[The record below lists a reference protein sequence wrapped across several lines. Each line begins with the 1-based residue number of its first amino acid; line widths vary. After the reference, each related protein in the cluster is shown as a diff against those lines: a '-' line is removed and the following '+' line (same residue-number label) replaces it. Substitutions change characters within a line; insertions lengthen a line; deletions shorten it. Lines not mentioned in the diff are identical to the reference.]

1 MKVNVEPLDM
11 MKCQGLKDGRPCGS
25 DLQPDVEICPEC
37 GTCVPKVSVL
47 EKPKDTVACPG
58 TDDENPC
65 NNKELVRG
73 KKFCDTCG
81 WRVNQ
86 SIFEP
91 GSRVCGADSQG
102 TRCTGVIRK
111 QETTCPICKQIQ
123 NEFAQQRSETQ
134 KTSFPNQ
141 MNYSNSAT
149 VTGQTVQDETIQEIQ
164 SPKGKVEISQ
174 QVGHDTSLF
183 LSSLSGSGNIQIRS
197 SSSHD
202 PKYAIPLS
210 PGNQS
215 QRLLTTPQRDHD
227 TTSAIDS
234 AETLIPFSQALQ
246 ASSLFKLNEKPK
258 GAETVSATYTTTKMD
273 VDEDPQTEN
282 RASVG
287 ETDTEDS
294 EDSSSDGSS
303 EGTDE
308 KQLHNREFRA
318 GKKRKM
324 DRKNC
329 NARIKKKKKRE
340 KKREKSVKSSS
351 SISAESGP
359 KKAAKGPKEMDVE
372 KENSTEK
379 DNSMKNNSSGSASRE
394 PTSKKGKSEE
404 SRPATT
410 SSKNVQEMDVEK
422 ENSTEKDNSMKNNS
436 SGSASREPTS
446 KKGKSEESRPAT
458 TSSKNVQHAAGQQNL
473 PTDIMPPKSSTGNR
487 PPQHGYPTRSR
498 SSDVAVVFKAI
509 LSPTLLDDVR
519 RPVCIFIEQFSTQL
533 FLMEKL
539 QTHDD
544 GLVEYK
550 GTVTFQQQ
558 ETHRTYWYKYGIMNQ
573 YGHFIPENFC
583 NHQNRRL
590 NTPNAKRNAG
600 IWYRFDGVVNGHLD
614 VPWYSQVASVILKRP
629 EHQSILKGDA
639 NKSLQISFGYLMDEL
654 QTGHMSGA
662 EILDL
667 YEDMITG
674 LNRVYTNAAVVWSS
688 YVDFEH
694 HAEKVIKPQI
704 QQILQQ
710 LRKEVPEAPQNCL
723 KYAVILTLVHLIM
736 KNGLGYHSPW
746 KDEEKEMASI
756 CALFQLPVLEKNAL
770 QKEVDNVKGSFQGK
784 LSAVT
789 HSMQQMVNFIAGKT
803 QDVAWLSCIPMLH
816 FLWGESFPFE
826 IPERQIG
833 HRDTKPV
840 WWGVTKYS
848 KANDKFKDKPRWN
861 EELQVV
867 IDKMAPLFHVDY
879 LLPRTLMT
887 VVRFEDLEKIVSLHY
902 FVPDISLAKVYFTLH
917 TKGYLNDEEHKVIQ
931 SCLEQILEQISGISQ
946 CDTLFRIYK
955 VGKDVLE
962 EALRKNK
969 SLTIYRAAGVVLQAL
984 VLFQNAKDKEEKE
997 KRDKP
1002 SEQIHLPVFQKV
1014 VNDILKFLQYKHSTF
1029 CTGTDCKENLRIWDS
1044 FLKIDLPPGKMREEY
1059 IDETRSKLKKIIAEK
1074 TNCDS
1079 LLTVYCEC
1087 VDIYGDDVQD
1097 ILSEIAFKVLDKGS
1111 TMTGYHSDTVA
1122 NGRYR
1127 KLLSDVLEKQWTKLN
1142 NEELFAHA
1150 LNWPPFRHF
1159 VEMFY
1164 VTDKSDHLSEDCNI
1178 KFTQAVSAILDKM
1191 ERLKDG
1197 TILVEDL
1204 HVIAKN
1210 FDMFE
1215 RLVKIMFEK
1224 DKKTIGD
1231 TYIRQMVDLRYKELK
1246 AFKKA
1251 SEHVAVFLNMCSRI
1265 EVDCKTLLT
1274 IQEDLKRVECLPL
1287 VQLCKPRKL
1296 EEIAHLDQY
1305 QPEVTVFGLDMDIM
1319 NLIPHMGHCLQSN
1332 VFTVMWDKT
1341 GQRAT
1346 KQKTGSLTI
1355 DEMLKLVWQPTKNW
1369 WNRVTKNL
1377 QDGSMKFDEFKDVFG
1392 DMDYQRLGKEFSLME
1407 ENGLWIQERMDQI
1420 QLFRD
1425 LANSVKG
1432 AEIILKVVDKYD
1444 LKGDFT
1450 PIQLITSVMSGTNIA
1465 MNTLDQSLEQTCAV
1479 LRGVDERHIE
1489 CLKEFIKCEPLILWL
1504 KESMPS
1510 GLKEL
1515 KVFVD
1520 LASISAGEGDI
1531 EIAKVR
1537 CLHSATTGY
1546 APLIFNLTDDI
1557 GYKDFLKKCKMVWK
1571 ELDADPNLP
1580 KKLHDT
1586 NRKIEWLKTVKKAHG
1601 SVEVTSLAQT
1611 EAINTAGFYRVG
1623 RLGNQEW
1630 EQKPELKDVISLHVS
1645 EDENGARQRKLY
1657 HYDLLHDLQSRLML
1671 VAGKAEKG
1679 KEDVDRFTM
1688 ILDSTVRLANIYI
1701 KLVSSG
1707 CVLFSEWKATFLCDR
1722 KRPACA
1728 FITFEKGN
1736 KVPVLKGRKATE
1748 DDDVSSIVP
1757 QIAKFMEKCYEEWLK
1772 YIADKR
1778 DEYYELNYL
1787 TIDQM
1792 VILQRELVKVGTDE
1806 EPSKLIFPLLSGI
1819 KKDCS
1824 MSDLIS
1830 AMKAAQREVESM
1842 DEDED
1847 EEMPEI
1853 SSVVEMGEKEK
1864 ELIFIKEV
1872 MKIGYSEALARNA
1885 LCHFKTDEIDDALLW
1900 CMDNE
1905 DEMDTES
1912 AVDEGTDKGE
1922 ANPQTVEY
1930 KGWTN
1935 TDKSISNV
1943 TSEILGTLS
1952 NINKEVNVDPLIEDL
1967 KKLWEKFLT
1976 SISSSV
1982 SDYLSVEHLG
1992 LILRHLKEKDT
2003 FSVNRDFI
2011 PGFEQ
2016 EVPNLILCPQ
2026 NDILNT
2032 VLTIYM
2038 NDGQQPLPQPDEVL
2052 ICSSHTTLDQLDI
2065 FWRRAVFNQSG
2076 KIYCLANSDLLDY
2089 EVSDKGEQCLKRHMQ
2104 TAKEKGI
2111 KYKLVVLCS
2120 TENEYKSRIVA
2131 ALERFRRPQL
2141 PVANQQL
2148 IQSFLKEKLK
2158 VDKADV
2164 KINPASLVDFGR
2176 STVRVVK
2183 SLRAGVGKSLYKTRR
2198 AQDLEDVYPT
2208 NKRTTGAVVSIPL
2221 HEKEIDVDTI
2231 MARLLKCTLPAG
2243 QLEPR
2248 IFHIDISYEVYIGV
2262 DAFLFQL
2269 LVLGC
2274 LVNSAG
2280 YVWIKSPSDHYLV
2293 EAMPLLTTDHSKQRG
2308 EQICF
2313 HRCFDILPDVTC
2325 RSPEESCN
2333 ILQGRKPVD
2342 YADSDLLFDKQEF
2355 KSPVFQRP
2363 YQYLRRL
2370 DESRD
2375 LAEPGGNQINCLQTF
2390 LRHCGVPDPSWAELK
2405 HFVCFLNSQLQ
2416 DFEVSAFCG
2425 AAAKE
2430 DLPGF
2435 DKFVLKFLIQMSRDF
2450 ATRSLVMSEESPIQR
2465 MQRMAVVDEET
2476 GGAGEENIIKQF
2488 QMRRTWESSPHPY
2501 LFFNPDQHSMTF
2513 VGFKIQRATGDMLD
2527 QQTGAVLER
2536 HIMQKELQDSLIRN
2550 KVNIDENF
2558 DGLQRH
2564 EKILKL
2570 CSVMGMEMPH
2580 DPDDTYELTTDNV
2593 KKIMAIYM
2601 RFKCDIPVIIMGE
2614 TGCGKT
2620 RLVKF
2625 MCELQCP
2632 PGVDLK
2638 NMILMKVH
2646 GGTKTKDIIKKVEEA
2661 ENIARENADKYGQHI
2676 QTVLFFDEANTTE
2689 AIGLIKEIMCDRT
2702 IGGNQ
2707 LKLCRSLKI
2716 IAACNPY
2723 RKHSDELIKRLE
2735 QAGLGYHVDA
2745 EKTTDTLGR
2754 VPLRR
2759 LVYRVQ
2765 PLPQSLL
2772 PLVWDFGQLDTRIEE
2787 LYIRQM
2793 VLRYIRADKLPRID
2807 NLENV
2812 VSVIL
2817 TASQEFMRKQKDEC
2831 SFVSLRDVERVLEVM
2846 SWFYNQSQGDSAL
2859 FDLLNKSS
2867 EENSD
2872 EDEMEDDEQN
2882 QSQDISDIARSLLL
2896 ALGVCYHACLKKR
2909 EEYRKAVA
2917 PLFTPPC
2924 QIPGAHP
2931 AQQMLEEIERC
2942 QDAFLTNVEL
2952 GKNIAHNQA
2961 LKENVFMMVTCIELR
2976 IPLFLVGKPGSSKS
2990 LAKTV
2995 VGNAMQGHAAH
3006 TDLFRG
3012 YKEVQM
3018 MSYQCSPLS
3027 TPQGIS
3033 GMFRQCAQFQ
3043 RDKDLSRFVSVVVLD
3058 EVGLA
3063 EDSPRMPLKTL
3074 HPLLEDGCE
3083 GDEKPEPFKKVA
3095 FIGISNWALDPAK
3108 MNRGILVQREV
3119 PELEELTLSAK
3130 GICQTNRD
3138 VYKLIEPLIPQM
3150 AKAYLELFESALKM
3164 REFFGLRDFYSLLKM
3179 VYAFADQKKEIPT
3192 WHQMQHA
3199 IMRNFG
3205 GMDDIDPVSV
3215 FEQVLT
3221 TVDITKKRTNSDP
3234 DCSPAGLI
3242 QACLTGVTIDSESR
3256 YLLLLT
3262 ENYGALTIL
3271 QQEILK
3277 KQKAITI
3284 FGSSFPSDQEYTQVC
3299 RNINRIKVC
3308 METGNTVVLL
3318 NLENLYESLYDALNQ
3333 YYVEFGGERYVDLG
3347 LGTHRVKCRV
3357 HKDFRLIVVAEKQ
3370 VVYDKFPIP
3379 LINRLEKHF
3388 LNVSTMLT
3396 EQQLELAERLEK
3408 WAKDFVNCQGN
3419 ITSYFQRMKKEEFSV
3434 GDVFMGYHADS
3445 CAAIVLHMYQ
3455 QHYREGQVNNEQVY
3469 DSAKR
3474 VLLWCATPDA
3484 VMRLP
3489 TTPIAEEEASL
3500 SEIYW
3505 QEQQH
3510 QCLSDYL
3517 YQKIRQENSDSHFA
3531 QVTTHSK
3538 LITSVDLEE
3547 LSCKLGIPVDNMVL
3561 LNLQSFDT
3569 EQQFCRQVRVYFGRE
3584 EDEMLLIV
3592 QSDCGDQNASLVA
3605 CARYCI
3611 QDELQQL
3618 GYQIKANI
3626 HAIFI
3631 IQLPRIAG
3639 GCFSGFQCGHWHS
3652 LHIDD
3657 IRPEGDTLRMSE
3669 MQGKS
3674 LGMLVHHAV
3683 GEETGQST
3691 EISMETDTP
3700 VEQDGR
3706 QTDMDVDEEDIQLD
3720 FNNMSGFPSN
3730 PAHSH
3735 KLPVENLV
3743 LSCIQAASAMVKDTK
3758 MDTARSTERV
3768 RQLLD
3773 LRHYGQTNLVSHN
3786 LVKGICK
3793 HLDVLLTEKEKSLV
3807 NPGDWLATEAAKAEV
3822 INTAGTFRRA
3832 RTQCMETK
3840 VTPILTG
3847 IIAFM
3852 DTNRNL
3858 DSLYRAT
3865 DGDWVQQLWLG
3876 VINCTKAT
3884 GLQYSQLV
3892 SPGHAQQELP
3902 EVVVRHTGTDGHL
3915 FTAQMPFSWLYF
3927 RLIENLLNTTMNNT
3941 PEAEG
3946 LEVAHTIQDILNSR
3960 PIGIMLQPIIN
3971 KDRPHVLKAYINDF
3985 VHMIYQVSSR
3995 QEHQLVCESVS
4006 NGAASILQHQAGDGV
4021 AMLVA
4026 IHLTYHQNISRLRNF
4041 SSLNRVWPECSETIT
4056 DFQKSSP
4063 NFFLCSDEEM
4073 TLDVMGLRL
4082 LLEKLEPEKETL
4094 NKVASR
4100 AEWLKRVRH
4109 YRPVVERLLDMV
4121 RPGYDPKMAQC
4132 GPRCVKGIGDARLK
4146 WTAVLVVKLFIEHV
4160 CSMLGSNQ
4168 FTINRIMPLWAM
4180 MNNGAGADMKTLDS
4194 LEKVEKFLKMCNKT
4208 AVSHYFHIN
4217 KNATCRHCEK
4227 QLEGPPIVLPCED
4240 KICSKCYNDIIITK
4254 ELKCPVCQKEIP
4266 DDFSPEMEHH
4276 KTEENKKY
4284 FEYKKRI
4291 NSFFME
4297 VVSQLCFADDTPPSD
4312 DIVQKLLSYITRS
4325 TDKGKVVTKEMTI
4338 FDDSIDPTPVL
4349 RSFLLQLLLRTSG
4362 NQVNDYL
4369 SQYLVQAK
4377 QFVKEKEHEEQ
4388 SQLTELY
4395 LLILQC
4401 VEDVYH
4407 QDVSRSATPEKD
4419 EVQMAT
4425 KQLKNALNFIALE
4438 ELNIE
4443 KLYALAET
4451 RFALCVVAKYV
4462 QKIFVD
4468 KSVEMTKPLRQMID
4482 TAAKLCEECDSK
4494 WPCIFFIKQLCR
4506 CYGLD
4511 SYQSVCKSGDAY
4523 MRRWLQMLDLN
4534 RETNLECSDLY
4545 VVCGEQY
4552 ITCREMITKCLLG
4565 QDPDNLIQQLQGLR
4579 NMDWKKRVTL
4589 LLAVYREVTM
4599 SYVYTEDS
4607 RKTQPETIESL
4618 MKAMA
4623 GHQLFRGQEKL
4634 LTALFQNTMWQQI
4647 EQFNIHPGMEQRDQS
4662 IVCLLAHAGIT
4673 FLQVPEDN
4681 TLLQPLITLALLP
4694 QNMATS
4700 FLPTMPQDDITEVQE
4715 ALLAARNGNENP
4727 VIYRCPRG
4735 HRYVIGDCGR
4745 PDAVSK
4751 CRECGDQIGG
4761 QSHTPL
4767 PGNVKDDGIDQTQPG
4782 HILGRADQRTNVVG
4796 VERKMSQITCAILRL
4811 LTHVAMLL
4819 GTNQNV
4825 SVIGRMIKPNIP
4837 DERVVEFLLN
4847 HIKLD
4852 ISSLQRVTGRSV
4864 DDVLLLIHKVLSSV
4878 TETYNNG
4885 RAFEPAVCSLVTKKA
4900 RNHWEEMF
4908 SEHCLFPLLQ
4918 DFEGTMKSCNAQLIE
4933 DKRLGSDPL
4942 LCLLFEIDTPQH
4954 QVSAVALQEVASVW
4968 RFRSRISMDH
4978 LTTVFQTKM
4987 GREHQILKLFLE
4999 EDCHLRAVRL
5009 IPSILRLQRMLIHK
5023 YQMKLDS
5030 AEARVFTVE
5039 RVQRNFK
5046 EDGKEDEVKQ
5056 LIQDFAEAWN
5066 CVRQAL
5072 EHFTYST
5079 SGCIAVV
5086 SKEFCSKQITDS
5098 TPISMLLPTKKDA
5111 GLCSYILVYFLLKKQ
5126 NEFLE
5131 KYCRCKTLNASD
5143 LQKVKV
5149 HNLSPA
5155 HLISYHPDRDILPIV
5170 LANCNYSFEV
5180 GKGTK
5185 IEYDFGNIERQL
5197 GDRFLFAKSYIDIDE
5212 IDVMTYRSEVTN
5224 AVVFKTLREKI
5235 PQIQLG
5241 SAVRHQ
5247 ICQEL
5252 RSLPDICDCL
5262 DKLDITIS
5270 FLKSVGEDQ
5279 TLSLDTFMSQTLK
5292 LTHPLASPKFKAVCQ
5307 CQHVQCLWLTLAQE
5321 KTKCQA
5327 KHKKDVFDSLGD
5339 EFRKELSEQQQDYL
5353 QCFCD
5358 GLQTDKLDYLMELLF
5373 ECIMLMIAIPQNQDD
5388 EDYIDILGQSL
5399 QQNLEGYLYSPMY
5412 DEDSQIPDWM
5422 METVARLDGEN
5433 GEKLLVSQCV
5443 NVWLLLFHA
5452 HSRKERERSY

>member
-1 MKVNVEPLDM
+1 
-11 MKCQGLKDGRPCGS
+11 
-25 DLQPDVEICPEC
+25 
-37 GTCVPKVSVL
+37 
-47 EKPKDTVACPG
+47 
-58 TDDENPC
+58 
-65 NNKELVRG
+65 
-73 KKFCDTCG
+73 
-81 WRVNQ
+81 
-86 SIFEP
+86 
-91 GSRVCGADSQG
+91 
-102 TRCTGVIRK
+102 
-111 QETTCPICKQIQ
+111 
-123 NEFAQQRSETQ
+123 
-134 KTSFPNQ
+134 
-141 MNYSNSAT
+141 
-149 VTGQTVQDETIQEIQ
+149 
-164 SPKGKVEISQ
+164 
-174 QVGHDTSLF
+174 
-183 LSSLSGSGNIQIRS
+183 
-197 SSSHD
+197 
-202 PKYAIPLS
+202 
-210 PGNQS
+210 
-215 QRLLTTPQRDHD
+215 
-227 TTSAIDS
+227 
-234 AETLIPFSQALQ
+234 
-246 ASSLFKLNEKPK
+246 
-258 GAETVSATYTTTKMD
+258 
-273 VDEDPQTEN
+273 
-282 RASVG
+282 
-287 ETDTEDS
+287 
-294 EDSSSDGSS
+294 
-303 EGTDE
+303 
-308 KQLHNREFRA
+308 
-318 GKKRKM
+318 
-324 DRKNC
+324 
-329 NARIKKKKKRE
+329 
-340 KKREKSVKSSS
+340 
-351 SISAESGP
+351 
-359 KKAAKGPKEMDVE
+359 
-372 KENSTEK
+372 
-379 DNSMKNNSSGSASRE
+379 
-394 PTSKKGKSEE
+394 
-404 SRPATT
+404 
-410 SSKNVQEMDVEK
+410 
-422 ENSTEKDNSMKNNS
+422 
-436 SGSASREPTS
+436 
-446 KKGKSEESRPAT
+446 
-458 TSSKNVQHAAGQQNL
+458 
-473 PTDIMPPKSSTGNR
+473 
-487 PPQHGYPTRSR
+487 
-498 SSDVAVVFKAI
+498 
-509 LSPTLLDDVR
+509 
-519 RPVCIFIEQFSTQL
+519 
-533 FLMEKL
+533 
-539 QTHDD
+539 
-544 GLVEYK
+544 
-550 GTVTFQQQ
+550 
-558 ETHRTYWYKYGIMNQ
+558 
-573 YGHFIPENFC
+573 
-583 NHQNRRL
+583 
-590 NTPNAKRNAG
+590 
-600 IWYRFDGVVNGHLD
+600 
-614 VPWYSQVASVILKRP
+614 
-629 EHQSILKGDA
+629 
-639 NKSLQISFGYLMDEL
+639 
-654 QTGHMSGA
+654 
-662 EILDL
+662 
-667 YEDMITG
+667 
-674 LNRVYTNAAVVWSS
+674 
-688 YVDFEH
+688 
-694 HAEKVIKPQI
+694 
-704 QQILQQ
+704 
-710 LRKEVPEAPQNCL
+710 
-723 KYAVILTLVHLIM
+723 
-736 KNGLGYHSPW
+736 
-746 KDEEKEMASI
+746 
-756 CALFQLPVLEKNAL
+756 
-770 QKEVDNVKGSFQGK
+770 
-784 LSAVT
+784 
-789 HSMQQMVNFIAGKT
+789 
-803 QDVAWLSCIPMLH
+803 
-816 FLWGESFPFE
+816 
-826 IPERQIG
+826 
-833 HRDTKPV
+833 
-840 WWGVTKYS
+840 
-848 KANDKFKDKPRWN
+848 
-861 EELQVV
+861 
-867 IDKMAPLFHVDY
+867 
-879 LLPRTLMT
+879 
-887 VVRFEDLEKIVSLHY
+887 
-902 FVPDISLAKVYFTLH
+902 
-917 TKGYLNDEEHKVIQ
+917 
-931 SCLEQILEQISGISQ
+931 
-946 CDTLFRIYK
+946 
-955 VGKDVLE
+955 
-962 EALRKNK
+962 
-969 SLTIYRAAGVVLQAL
+969 
-984 VLFQNAKDKEEKE
+984 
-997 KRDKP
+997 
-1002 SEQIHLPVFQKV
+1002 
-1014 VNDILKFLQYKHSTF
+1014 
-1029 CTGTDCKENLRIWDS
+1029 
-1044 FLKIDLPPGKMREEY
+1044 
-1059 IDETRSKLKKIIAEK
+1059 
-1074 TNCDS
+1074 
-1079 LLTVYCEC
+1079 
-1087 VDIYGDDVQD
+1087 
-1097 ILSEIAFKVLDKGS
+1097 
-1111 TMTGYHSDTVA
+1111 
-1122 NGRYR
+1122 
-1127 KLLSDVLEKQWTKLN
+1127 
-1142 NEELFAHA
+1142 
-1150 LNWPPFRHF
+1150 
-1159 VEMFY
+1159 
-1164 VTDKSDHLSEDCNI
+1164 
-1178 KFTQAVSAILDKM
+1178 
-1191 ERLKDG
+1191 
-1197 TILVEDL
+1197 
-1204 HVIAKN
+1204 
-1210 FDMFE
+1210 
-1215 RLVKIMFEK
+1215 
-1224 DKKTIGD
+1224 
-1231 TYIRQMVDLRYKELK
+1231 
-1246 AFKKA
+1246 
-1251 SEHVAVFLNMCSRI
+1251 
-1265 EVDCKTLLT
+1265 
-1274 IQEDLKRVECLPL
+1274 
-1287 VQLCKPRKL
+1287 
-1296 EEIAHLDQY
+1296 
-1305 QPEVTVFGLDMDIM
+1305 
-1319 NLIPHMGHCLQSN
+1319 
-1332 VFTVMWDKT
+1332 
-1341 GQRAT
+1341 
-1346 KQKTGSLTI
+1346 
-1355 DEMLKLVWQPTKNW
+1355 
-1369 WNRVTKNL
+1369 
-1377 QDGSMKFDEFKDVFG
+1377 
-1392 DMDYQRLGKEFSLME
+1392 
-1407 ENGLWIQERMDQI
+1407 
-1420 QLFRD
+1420 
-1425 LANSVKG
+1425 
-1432 AEIILKVVDKYD
+1432 
-1444 LKGDFT
+1444 
-1450 PIQLITSVMSGTNIA
+1450 
-1465 MNTLDQSLEQTCAV
+1465 
-1479 LRGVDERHIE
+1479 
-1489 CLKEFIKCEPLILWL
+1489 
-1504 KESMPS
+1504 
-1510 GLKEL
+1510 
-1515 KVFVD
+1515 
-1520 LASISAGEGDI
+1520 
-1531 EIAKVR
+1531 
-1537 CLHSATTGY
+1537 
-1546 APLIFNLTDDI
+1546 
-1557 GYKDFLKKCKMVWK
+1557 
-1571 ELDADPNLP
+1571 
-1580 KKLHDT
+1580 
-1586 NRKIEWLKTVKKAHG
+1586 
-1601 SVEVTSLAQT
+1601 
-1611 EAINTAGFYRVG
+1611 
-1623 RLGNQEW
+1623 
-1630 EQKPELKDVISLHVS
+1630 
-1645 EDENGARQRKLY
+1645 
-1657 HYDLLHDLQSRLML
+1657 
-1671 VAGKAEKG
+1671 
-1679 KEDVDRFTM
+1679 
-1688 ILDSTVRLANIYI
+1688 
-1701 KLVSSG
+1701 
-1707 CVLFSEWKATFLCDR
+1707 
-1722 KRPACA
+1722 
-1728 FITFEKGN
+1728 
-1736 KVPVLKGRKATE
+1736 
-1748 DDDVSSIVP
+1748 
-1757 QIAKFMEKCYEEWLK
+1757 
-1772 YIADKR
+1772 
-1778 DEYYELNYL
+1778 
-1787 TIDQM
+1787 
-1792 VILQRELVKVGTDE
+1792 
-1806 EPSKLIFPLLSGI
+1806 
-1819 KKDCS
+1819 
-1824 MSDLIS
+1824 
-1830 AMKAAQREVESM
+1830 
-1842 DEDED
+1842 
-1847 EEMPEI
+1847 
-1853 SSVVEMGEKEK
+1853 
-1864 ELIFIKEV
+1864 
-1872 MKIGYSEALARNA
+1872 
-1885 LCHFKTDEIDDALLW
+1885 
-1900 CMDNE
+1900 
-1905 DEMDTES
+1905 
-1912 AVDEGTDKGE
+1912 
-1922 ANPQTVEY
+1922 
-1930 KGWTN
+1930 
-1935 TDKSISNV
+1935 
-1943 TSEILGTLS
+1943 
-1952 NINKEVNVDPLIEDL
+1952 
-1967 KKLWEKFLT
+1967 
-1976 SISSSV
+1976 
-1982 SDYLSVEHLG
+1982 
-1992 LILRHLKEKDT
+1992 
-2003 FSVNRDFI
+2003 
-2011 PGFEQ
+2011 
-2016 EVPNLILCPQ
+2016 
-2026 NDILNT
+2026 
-2032 VLTIYM
+2032 
-2038 NDGQQPLPQPDEVL
+2038 
-2052 ICSSHTTLDQLDI
+2052 
-2065 FWRRAVFNQSG
+2065 
-2076 KIYCLANSDLLDY
+2076 
-2089 EVSDKGEQCLKRHMQ
+2089 
-2104 TAKEKGI
+2104 
-2111 KYKLVVLCS
+2111 
-2120 TENEYKSRIVA
+2120 
-2131 ALERFRRPQL
+2131 
-2141 PVANQQL
+2141 
-2148 IQSFLKEKLK
+2148 
-2158 VDKADV
+2158 
-2164 KINPASLVDFGR
+2164 
-2176 STVRVVK
+2176 
-2183 SLRAGVGKSLYKTRR
+2183 
-2198 AQDLEDVYPT
+2198 
-2208 NKRTTGAVVSIPL
+2208 
-2221 HEKEIDVDTI
+2221 
-2231 MARLLKCTLPAG
+2231 
-2243 QLEPR
+2243 
-2248 IFHIDISYEVYIGV
+2248 
-2262 DAFLFQL
+2262 
-2269 LVLGC
+2269 C

-2325 RSPEESCN
+2325 RSPEESYI

-2355 KSPVFQRP
+2355 ESPVFQRP

-2370 DESRD
+2370 DERRG
-2375 LAEPGGNQINCLQTF
+2375 LADVSPYEPEGDQINCLQTF
-2390 LRHCGVPDPSWAELK
+2390 LRHCGVRDPSWAELK

-2465 MQRMAVVDEET
+2465 MQRMALVDEET

-2501 LFFNPDQHSMTF
+2501 LFFNPDHHSMTF
-2513 VGFKIQRATGDMLD
+2513 VGFKIQRTTGDMLD

-2536 HIMQKELQDSLIRN
+2536 HIMQRELQDSLIRN

-2661 ENIARENADKYGQHI
+2661 ENIARENADTYGQHI

-2859 FDLLNKSS
+2859 FDLLNESS

-2924 QIPGAHP
+2924 QIPGADP

-3027 TPQGIS
+3027 TPDGIS

-3130 GICQTNRD
+3130 GICQTNRN
-3138 VYKLIEPLIPQM
+3138 VYKLIKPLIPQM

-3179 VYAFADQKKEIPT
+3179 VYAFADQKKRRPT

-3215 FEQVLT
+3215 FQQVLT
-3221 TVDITKKRTNSDP
+3221 VNITEKRNNSDP

-3242 QACLTGVTIDSESR
+3242 QACLTGDTIDSESR

-3408 WAKDFVNCQGN
+3408 WAKDFVSCQGI
-3419 ITSYFQRMKKEEFSV
+3419 ITSYFHRMKKEEFSV

-3445 CAAIVLHMYQ
+3445 CAAIVLHVYQ

-3489 TTPIAEEEASL
+3489 TTPIAREEASL

-3517 YQKIRQENSDSHFA
+3517 YQKIRQEKSDSHFA

-3569 EQQFCRQVRVYFGRE
+3569 EQQFCRQVRVCFGRE

-3683 GEETGQST
+3683 GKETGQST

-3706 QTDMDVDEEDIQLD
+3706 QTDMDVDEEDIRLD

-3743 LSCIQAASAMVKDTK
+3743 LSCIQAALAMVKDTK

-3773 LRHYGQTNLVSHN
+3773 LLHYGQTNLVSNN

-3793 HLDVLLTEKEKSLV
+3793 HLAVLLTEKEKALV
-3807 NPGDWLATEAAKAEV
+3807 NPGNWIATEAAKAEV

-3832 RTQCMETK
+3832 WTQCMETK

-3892 SPGHAQQELP
+3892 SPGLAQQELP

-3915 FTAQMPFSWLYF
+3915 FTAEMPFSWLYF

-3941 PEAEG
+3941 PEADSLKLVNTVRNILAHHRIG
-3946 LEVAHTIQDILNSR
+3946 VLLE
-3960 PIGIMLQPIIN
+3960 PII
-3971 KDRPHVLKAYINDF
+3971 DRDRRSVLKAYINDF
-3985 VHMIYQVSSR
+3985 VYMIYQVSSR
-3995 QEHQLVCESVS
+3995 QEHHLVCENVHIGS
-4006 NGAASILQHQAGDGV
+4006 ATILQHQAGDGV

-4026 IHLTYHQNISRLRNF
+4026 IHLAYRQNISRLRNF
-4041 SSLNRVWPECSETIT
+4041 SSLNRVWPECSETII
-4056 DFQKSSP
+4056 DFQESSP
-4063 NFFLCSDEEM
+4063 NFFLCSGEEM

-4100 AEWLKRVRH
+4100 AEWLQRVRH

-4121 RPGYDPKMAQC
+4121 RPGDDPEMAQC
-4132 GPRCVKGIGDARLK
+4132 GPRCVKGIQEARLT
-4146 WTAVLVVKLFIEHV
+4146 WTSVLVVKLFIEHV
-4160 CSMLGSNQ
+4160 YSIQGADDK
-4168 FTINRIMPLWAM
+4168 FTINRCMPLWTM
-4180 MNNGAGADMKTLDS
+4180 MKTGADMKS
-4194 LEKVEKFLKMCNKT
+4194 LESLKKVEKFLKMCNKL
-4208 AVSHYFHIN
+4208 AVSHYFNIS
-4217 KNATCRHCEK
+4217 KDDKCENCENE
-4227 QLEGPPIVLPCED
+4227 LEGPPVYLPCKD
-4240 KICSKCYNDIIITK
+4240 KVCSRCYQDIMIIK
-4254 ELKCPVCQKEIP
+4254 ELTCPVCHQEIP
-4266 DDFSPEMEHH
+4266 GDLRPNEDTH
-4276 KTEENKKY
+4276 KSEKSRKY
-4284 FEYKKRI
+4284 YDYKKRI

-4312 DIVQKLLSYITRS
+4312 DVVQKLLGYITRS
-4325 TDKGKVVTKEMTI
+4325 TDKGKVVTKKISI

-4362 NQVNDYL
+4362 DQVSIYL
-4369 SQYLVQAK
+4369 GTYLQQA
-4377 QFVKEKEHEEQ
+4377 EQ
-4388 SQLTELY
+4388 VMDTTGQDQLIELC
-4395 LLILQC
+4395 LLTLQC

-4407 QDVSRSATPEKD
+4407 QDVSKSDTPEKK
-4419 EVQMAT
+4419 EVRLAT
-4425 KQLKNALNFIALE
+4425 DFLRNSQNSIHVE
-4438 ELNIE
+4438 EFSVV
-4443 KLYALAET
+4443 KLYTLAET

-4462 QKIFVD
+4462 QKIYVD
-4468 KSVEMTKPLRQMID
+4468 KSVRMTKGVRQMID
-4482 TAAKLCEECDSK
+4482 AAAKLCEECGSE

-4511 SYQSVCKSGDAY
+4511 SYQSVCKSGDAN
-4523 MRRWLQMLDLN
+4523 MCRWLQMLDLD
-4534 RETNLECSDLY
+4534 RDEVLECSDLY

-4565 QDPDNLIQQLQGLR
+4565 QDPDNLIQQLEALR
-4579 NMDWKKRVTL
+4579 NLDWKKRVTL

-4599 SYVYTEDS
+4599 SFVYPEDR
-4607 RKTQPETIESL
+4607 RKTQPEMYE
-4618 MKAMA
+4618 
-4623 GHQLFRGQEKL
+4623 QLLDALSSHHLFNAQGNL
-4634 LTALFQNTMWQQI
+4634 LTALFQNTIWRRI
-4647 EQFNIHPGMEQRDQS
+4647 NHLNIHPGMELRNQS

-4694 QNMATS
+4694 QNMARC
-4700 FLPTMPQDDITEVQE
+4700 FLPTMPQDDMSEVKE
-4715 ALLAARNGNENP
+4715 ALLAARDLHGNENP
-4727 VIYRCPRG
+4727 VVYRCPNG
-4735 HRYVIGDCGR
+4735 HPYIIGNCGR
-4745 PDAVSK
+4745 PAVLGK
-4751 CRECGDQIGG
+4751 CKDCGADIGG
-4761 QSHTPL
+4761 QGYVLSN
-4767 PGNVKDDGIDQTQPG
+4767 GNVQDDGTDKTKPG
-4782 HILGRADQRTNVVG
+4782 HILGRADQRTDVV
-4796 VERKMSQITCAILRL
+4796 VAERKMSRVTCVILRL

-4819 GTNQNV
+4819 GTNENPQ
-4825 SVIGRMIKPNIP
+4825 VICSMIKPDIP
-4837 DERVVEFLLN
+4837 DNKIVEFLLN
-4847 HIKLD
+4847 HIELD
-4852 ISSLQRVTGRSV
+4852 IASLQRVTGRSV

-4885 RAFEPAVCSLVTKKA
+4885 GAQSADLCSLVTKKA
-4900 RNHWEEMF
+4900 RNQWEEMF
-4908 SEHCLFPLLQ
+4908 SKHCLSPLLQ
-4918 DFEGTMKSCNAQLIE
+4918 DMEKTIKSCNKQLTQ
-4933 DKRLGSDPL
+4933 DQRLGSDPL

-4987 GREHQILKLFLE
+4987 GREHQILKLFLD
-4999 EDCHLRAVRL
+4999 EDCHLRALRHV
-5009 IPSILRLQRMLIHK
+5009 PSILRLQRMLIHK
-5023 YQMKLDS
+5023 YQRKLDR
-5030 AEARVFTVE
+5030 AEATAFTVE
-5039 RVQRNFK
+5039 SAQNDFI

-5072 EHFTYST
+5072 ETFPCPTT
-5079 SGCIAVV
+5079 AGIAVV

-5111 GLCSYILVYFLLKKQ
+5111 GLCSYVLVYFLLRKQ
-5126 NEFLE
+5126 KSFLE
-5131 KYCRCKTLNASD
+5131 KYCKAKR
-5143 LQKVKV
+5143 QKVTDLPKV
-5149 HNLSPA
+5149 RIQDLSPA

-5212 IDVMTYRSEVTN
+5212 IEVMTYRSDVTN
-5224 AVVFKTLREKI
+5224 AVVFKNLREKI

-5252 RSLPDICDCL
+5252 RNLPDICDCL

-5270 FLKSVGEDQ
+5270 FLKSVGEDPI
-5279 TLSLDTFMSQTLK
+5279 LSLDTFMSQTLK
-5292 LTHPLASPKFKAVCQ
+5292 LTHPLVSPKSRAVCQ

-5321 KTKCQA
+5321 KTKCLA
-5327 KHKKDVFDSLGD
+5327 KHRKDVFDSLGD
-5339 EFRKELSEQQQDYL
+5339 EFRKELSEQQRDYL
-5353 QCFCD
+5353 QYFCD

-5412 DEDSQIPDWM
+5412 DEDPQLPDWM

-5443 NVWLLLFHA
+5443 SVWLLLFHA
-5452 HSRKERERSY
+5452 HSRKERERIY